1 MESTFK
7 RMNLGYVSTPE
18 QDEARIALAT
28 KLLNNSVVKAKLKET
43 IELSPGY
50 SVPRLTSEEVIKNPY
65 KV

>member
-28 KLLNNSVVKAKLKET
+28 KLLNNSVVKAKLK
-43 IELSPGY
+43 
-50 SVPRLTSEEVIKNPY
+50 RLNCLLDILCQDLLQKR
-65 KV
+65 